1 METGPEYIDVVPGDE
16 TNMRT
21 GEADI
26 VAHRD
31 GSLFMAYTH
40 FLSWE
45 DEAAARIFSRRSSDG
60 GRSWSEPRLVVEN
73 EGRRNV
79 ASVSMLQLAPD
90 RLLLFYQRQDSP
102 RSCTICLRVSRDGGE
117 TFGPAKFLTSSERHH
132 CLCNDSALR
141 LSSGRLLLPCDLKV
155 EKPGDDRKLEAGC
168 LYSDDDGTSWHSS
181 NTVFAP
187 RSGAMEPKVVE
198 LGDGRLWML
207 LRTDQG
213 TLYQSY
219 SENGG
224 ERWGE
229 TRSSG
234 IAAPQAP
241 FVLQRIPATGD
252 LILIRNPSV
261 DLEHHH
267 QGMRTPLTSTISSD
281 EGRSW
286 RHPRE
291 LEPDRSLAYSY
302 ASLSFCGDTAVLSYY
317 VELLDRPIH
326 TLRVTRVPVD
336 WFYR

>member
-26 VAHRD
+26 VRNQD
-31 GSLFMAYTH
+31 SSLFMAYTH
-40 FLSWE
+40 FRSWE
-45 DEAAARIFSRRSSDG
+45 DDAAARILSRRSGDG

-102 RSCTICLRVSRDGGE
+102 QSCTICLRVSTDEGK
-117 TFGPAKFLTSSERHH
+117 TFGPADFLTSSERYH

-141 LSSGRLLLPCDLKV
+141 LSSGRLLLPYDIKV
-155 EKPGDDRKLEAGC
+155 EKPGKARMLEAGC
-168 LYSDDDGTSWHSS
+168 LLSDDEGVSWRSS

-198 LGDGRLWML
+198 LSDGRLWML

-213 TLYQSY
+213 ILYQSY

-224 ERWGE
+224 ERWSE
-229 TRSSG
+229 TESSG

-252 LILIRNPSV
+252 LILVRNPTV

-267 QGMRTPLTSTISSD
+267 QGMRNPLTSTISSD
-281 EGRSW
+281 EGISW
-286 RHPRE
+286 GHPRE
-291 LEPDRSLAYSY
+291 LESDRSLAYSY
-302 ASLSFCGDTAVLSYY
+302 ASLSFFGDTAVLSYY